1 MPGIIE
7 LEGMEF
13 YAYHGHY
20 QTEKQVG
27 AKFIVAATIHTDCTK
42 AGETDQLDDAL
53 NYQKIY
59 DIIKEEMAI
68 PSALLEHVC
77 TRILDHIYRSFPT
90 IEKATIKL
98 SKMNPPMGG
107 QLEKVSV
114 LLSR

>member
-1 MPGIIE
+1 MADIIE
-7 LEGMEF
+7 LEGLEF

-20 QTEKQVG
+20 DFEKQVG
-27 AKFIVAATIHTDCTK
+27 ARFMVSATIQTDCTK
-42 AGETDQLDDAL
+42 AGKTDKLEDAL

-59 DIIKEEMAI
+59 DIIREEMEI

-90 IEKATIKL
+90 IEKASIKL

-107 QLEKVSV
+107 EIEKVSV
-114 LLSR
+114 RLTR

>member
-1 MPGIIE
+1 MSGIIE
-7 LEGMEF
+7 LDGMEF

-27 AKFIVAATIHTDCTK
+27 ARFTVSATIHADCSK
-42 AGETDQLDDAL
+42 AGQTDLLEDAL
-53 NYQKIY
+53 NYQEIY
-59 DIIKEEMAI
+59 DIIREEMGI

-77 TRILDHIYRSFPT
+77 SRILDHIYRSFPA
-90 IEKATIKL
+90 IEKATIKV

-114 LLSR
+114 QLSR